1 MARDNPDAERTKNIE
16 RVRSAL
22 TVAGLD
28 PSGGAGIT
36 ADLRGFRAASVWG
49 ASVCAVLTVQST
61 KGLVSAHPVP
71 SEVVRSS
78 AVQCLVDLDVR
89 AMKSGALGSEE
100 NIRAVAALFAE
111 CRHIPSVVDPVMAPS
126 RTHAL
131 AGSASITGAS
141 DGSSARLDGSAS
153 NDALWAL
160 VRAATLVT
168 PNADEASALLGRTI
182 RTEEEARAAAEDL
195 VRAGARAV
203 LLKGGHVES
212 GDRSV
217 DWFVTPRRVASIARK
232 RRVSPPL
239 HGTGCAL
246 SSLITGRLAATVT
259 RTATAPKAT
268 LRRALSASKK
278 REQGPPIVTDEEML
292 AAIVW
297 ARSALDRAL
306 RSPLAVGGG
315 ARVLDVRPRVT
326 LEPPR

>member
-1 MARDNPDAERTKNIE
+1 MSREHPESERTKKPA
-16 RVRSAL
+16 RARAAL

-36 ADLRGFRAASVWG
+36 ADLRGFRAAGVWG

-61 KGLVSAHPVP
+61 KGLVEAHAVP
-71 SEVVRSS
+71 AQVVRAS

-100 NIRAVAALFAE
+100 NVRAVAELFAE
-111 CRHIPSVVDPVMAPS
+111 CRQIPSIVDPVMAPT
-126 RTHAL
+126 RAL
-131 AGSASITGAS
+131 AAG
-141 DGSSARLDGSAS
+141 ARLDGSAS
-153 NDALWAL
+153 NDAVWAL

-203 LLKGGHVES
+203 LLKGGHIDS
-212 GDRSV
+212 GDRAI
-217 DWFVTPRRVASIARK
+217 DWLATPRAVVPIARK
-232 RRVSPPL
+232 RRASPPL
-239 HGTGCAL
+239 HGTGCTLSAL
-246 SSLITGRLAATVT
+246 IAGRLAA
-259 RTATAPKAT
+259 RAGKA
-268 LRRALSASKK
+268 AKAV
-278 REQGPPIVTDEEML
+278 PDDELL
-292 AAIVW
+292 AAIRW

-306 RSPLAVGGG
+306 RTPLAIGGG

-326 LEPPR
+326 LERPR

>member
-1 MARDNPDAERTKNIE
+1 MARDNPDAVHTKKPERT
-16 RVRSAL
+16 RAAL

-36 ADLRGFRAASVWG
+36 ADLRGFRAAGVWG

-61 KGLVSAHPVP
+61 KGLVEAHAVP
-71 SEVVRSS
+71 AEVVRAS
-78 AVQCLVDLDVR
+78 AVQCLIDLDVR
-89 AMKSGALGSEE
+89 AMKSGALGSEA
-100 NIRAVAALFAE
+100 NVRAVAELFAE
-111 CRHIPSVVDPVMAPS
+111 CKQIPSVVDPVMAPS
-126 RTHAL
+126 RAIA
-131 AGSASITGAS
+131 AG
-141 DGSSARLDGSAS
+141 ARLDGSAS
-153 NDALWAL
+153 NDAVWSL

-212 GDRSV
+212 GALAI
-217 DWFVTPRRVASIARK
+217 DWLATPRGVTPIARK

-246 SSLITGRLAATVT
+246 SSLIAGRLAATSTVPVS
-259 RTATAPKAT
+259 ASSAKMSV
-268 LRRALSASKK
+268 RRALAASK
-278 REQGPPIVTDEEML
+278 RAPAPVVTDEAL
-292 AAIVW
+292 HAAIVW

-306 RSPLAVGGG
+306 RAPLVVGGG
-315 ARVLDVRPRVT
+315 ARVLDLKPRVK